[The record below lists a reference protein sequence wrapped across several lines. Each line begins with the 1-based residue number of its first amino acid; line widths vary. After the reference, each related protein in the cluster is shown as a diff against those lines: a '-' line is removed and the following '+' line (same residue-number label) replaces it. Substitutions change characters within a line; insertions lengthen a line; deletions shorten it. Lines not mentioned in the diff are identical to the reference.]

1 MVGVLIVVGIIGYGL
16 VYSGLSQLPNP
27 VVTPA
32 QSTLEALWPGH
43 GQKPGGPIA
52 KGTFPKAGP
61 SIGASP
67 GTPRGGRT

>member
-1 MVGVLIVVGIIGYGL
+1 MVGVLIIVGIIGYGL

-27 VVTPA
+27 VVSPK

-43 GQKPGGPIA
+43 GKQVASGPI
-52 KGTFPKAGP
+52 PKAGP
-61 SIGASP
+61 STGASP